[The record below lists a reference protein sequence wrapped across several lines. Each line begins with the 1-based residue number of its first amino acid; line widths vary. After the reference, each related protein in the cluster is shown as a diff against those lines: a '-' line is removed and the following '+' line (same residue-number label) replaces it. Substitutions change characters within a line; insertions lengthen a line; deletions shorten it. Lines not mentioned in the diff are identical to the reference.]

1 MQKRGGRAAVLLGSA
16 PVGQIAGGDDQ
27 FRLQPLQQIGQRMLQ
42 YRVVARSEM
51 EIRKVEDARI
61 HRRSRLYSE

>member
-1 MQKRGGRAAVLLGSA
+1 
-16 PVGQIAGGDDQ
+16 
-27 FRLQPLQQIGQRMLQ
+27 MLQ
-42 YRVVARSEM
+42 YWVLARSEM